1 MAVSGSG
8 IVPSLRAFVRV
19 GYLET
24 ISYPL
29 SSVIS
34 QTGTVVALVSTFFLS
49 HIVRSGGAIGGSYL
63 TFVLLGMIGQMAVNG
78 AFVGIGTALDH
89 TIQQG
94 RLETV
99 LVEPI
104 RWPLVP
110 AALGVWP
117 VAMQTVQILLAVA
130 VGLALGVRLLAG
142 GAPATFVL
150 VVLGMTSGLVM
161 GVLSAS
167 VRILA
172 KRSDPVWLLYSI
184 ASGLV
189 CGVGLPINLLPLP
202 LRAVS
207 WFFPTTYV
215 VAGVRKALMP
225 HPEGVYGAGVTT
237 DLAALLAFTVV
248 GGCLAMWIFGR
259 SLDAGRRLGV
269 LAGY

>member
-1 MAVSGSG
+1 MSGSG
-8 IVPSLRAFVRV
+8 IASSLRAFVRV

-49 HIVRSGGAIGGSYL
+49 HLVRQGGTVGGSYL

-78 AFVGIGTALDH
+78 AFSGIGMALDH

-117 VAMQTVQILLAVA
+117 SATQLVQICLAVA
-130 VGLALGVRLLAG
+130 VGLALGVRLLAH
-142 GAPATFVL
+142 GAPATVL
-150 VVLGMTSGLVM
+150 LVALGLTSGLVM

-167 VRILA
+167 VRVLA
-172 KRSDPVWLLYSI
+172 KRSDPVWLVYSI

-202 LRAVS
+202 LRALS
-207 WFFPTTYV
+207 WLFPTTYV

-225 HPEGVYGAGVTT
+225 HPGGVYGAGVTT
-237 DLAALLAFTVV
+237 DLLALFAFTVV
-248 GGCLAMWIFGR
+248 GGCVAMWVFAR